1 MNNVNKFLTENTKVD
16 MLKKDVNVTYVI
28 KDYITNRQRVKF
40 REVLNCVYRTIG
52 KQYSSV
58 EMNQYILNI
67 LNTLVKE
74 SFVKIVDNYYVL
86 SSLL

>member
-1 MNNVNKFLTENTKVD
+1 MNNVNKFLAENTKAA
-16 MLKKDVNVTYVI
+16 MLKKDVNVTFII

-40 REVLNCVYRTIG
+40 SEVLNCVYRTIG
-52 KQYSSV
+52 KQYSSE

-74 SFVKIVDNYYVL
+74 DFVKIVDNYYVL

>member
-1 MNNVNKFLTENTKVD
+1 MNNVNKFLAENTKAA
-16 MLKKDVNVTYVI
+16 MLKKDVNVTYII

-40 REVLNCVYRTIG
+40 SEVLNCVYRTIG
-52 KQYSSV
+52 KQYSSE

-74 SFVKIVDNYYVL
+74 DFVKIVDNYYVL

>member
-1 MNNVNKFLTENTKVD
+1 MNNVNKFLAENTKAA
-16 MLKKDVNVTYVI
+16 MLKKDVNVTYII

-40 REVLNCVYRTIG
+40 SEVLNCVYRTIG
-52 KQYSSV
+52 KQYSSE

-67 LNTLVKE
+67 LNTLAKDD
-74 SFVKIVDNYYVL
+74 FVKIVDNYYVL

>member
-1 MNNVNKFLTENTKVD
+1 MNNVNKFLAENTKAA
-16 MLKKDVNVTYVI
+16 MLKEDVNVTYII
-28 KDYITNRQRVKF
+28 KYYITNRQRVKF
-40 REVLNCVYRTIG
+40 SEVLNCVYRTIG
-52 KQYSSV
+52 KQYSSE

-74 SFVKIVDNYYVL
+74 DFVKIVDNYYVL

>member
-1 MNNVNKFLTENTKVD
+1 MNYVNKFLADNTKAA
-16 MLKKDVNVTYVI
+16 MLKKDVNVTYII

-52 KQYSSV
+52 KQYSSE

-74 SFVKIVDNYYVL
+74 DFVKIVDNYYVL

>member
-1 MNNVNKFLTENTKVD
+1 MNNVSKFLAENTKAA
-16 MLKKDVNVTYVI
+16 MLKKDVNVTYII

-40 REVLNCVYRTIG
+40 SEVLKCVYRTIG
-52 KQYSSV
+52 KQYFSE

-67 LNTLVKE
+67 LNILVKE
-74 SFVKIVDNYYVL
+74 GFVKIVDNYYVL

>member
-74 SFVKIVDNYYVL
+74 GFVKIVGNYYVL
-86 SSLL
+86 SSFL

>member
-1 MNNVNKFLTENTKVD
+1 MNNVNKFLVANTKVA
-16 MLKKDVNVTYVI
+16 MLKKDVNVTYII

-74 SFVKIVDNYYVL
+74 GFVKIVDNYYVL
-86 SSLL
+86 SSFL